1 MENKQWDGATYGTGW
16 MHRTLIRSL
25 RFLDVRLF
33 YWFSYIFV
41 IPVALIKN
49 PSRRSSYAFYREALG
64 FGRLKSAL
72 QTYLN
77 HCMFAQVV
85 IDRFAMYAGKRF
97 EIEIDGDEV
106 FQSLISQPEGFIQ
119 LSSHVG
125 NYEIAG
131 YSLSSGSKT
140 INAVVYG
147 HEKQSVMDNRN
158 SMFTKTG
165 TRMIP
170 IKEDMSHLF
179 EIDRALVGGDI
190 VSFPSDRYMGDA
202 RTIECE
208 FFSRKAKFPMGPFS
222 VATMRGLN
230 VLAINVMKEGAKKY
244 HIYIT
249 ELPYDKSASR
259 KQQMTSLL
267 SAYVAELERILR
279 KYPSQWYNFYD
290 FWNVAGTDG
299 AGEPKRME
307 ESEKNGRIQGSGNVQ
322 RVRENLKRMGKP
334 KENG

>member
-1 MENKQWDGATYGTGW
+1 MENRQWYGATYGTGW

-49 PSRRSSYAFYREALG
+49 PS
-64 FGRLKSAL
+64 
-72 QTYLN
+72 
-77 HCMFAQVV
+77 
-85 IDRFAMYAGKRF
+85 
-97 EIEIDGDEV
+97 
-106 FQSLISQPEGFIQ
+106 
-119 LSSHVG
+119 
-125 NYEIAG
+125 
-131 YSLSSGSKT
+131 
-140 INAVVYG
+140 
-147 HEKQSVMDNRN
+147 

-165 TRMIP
+165 TRMIS

-259 KQQMTSLL
+259 KQQLTSLL

-299 AGEPKRME
+299 VGESKG
-307 ESEKNGRIQGSGNVQ
+307 NGDV
-322 RVRENLKRMGKP
+322 
-334 KENG
+334 

>member
-1 MENKQWDGATYGTGW
+1 
-16 MHRTLIRSL
+16 
-25 RFLDVRLF
+25 
-33 YWFSYIFV
+33 
-41 IPVALIKN
+41 
-49 PSRRSSYAFYREALG
+49 
-64 FGRLKSAL
+64 
-72 QTYLN
+72 
-77 HCMFAQVV
+77 
-85 IDRFAMYAGKRF
+85 
-97 EIEIDGDEV
+97 
-106 FQSLISQPEGFIQ
+106 
-119 LSSHVG
+119 
-125 NYEIAG
+125 
-131 YSLSSGSKT
+131 
-140 INAVVYG
+140 
-147 HEKQSVMDNRN
+147 
-158 SMFTKTG
+158 
-165 TRMIP
+165 MIP

-202 RTIECE
+202 RTVECE

-259 KQQMTSLL
+259 KQQLTSLL

-299 AGEPKRME
+299 VGESKG
-307 ESEKNGRIQGSGNVQ
+307 NGDV
-322 RVRENLKRMGKP
+322 
-334 KENG
+334 

>member
-1 MENKQWDGATYGTGW
+1 MENRQWDGATYGTGW

-49 PSRRSSYAFYREALG
+49 PSRRSSYAFYHEALG
-64 FGRLKSAL
+64 FGRFKSAL

-97 EIEIDGDEV
+97 EIEINGDEV

-259 KQQMTSLL
+259 KQQLTSLS

-299 AGEPKRME
+299 VGESKRME
-307 ESEKNGRIQGSGNVQ
+307 ESEKNGRIQGSGNV
-322 RVRENLKRMGKP
+322 
-334 KENG
+334 

>member
-1 MENKQWDGATYGTGW
+1 MENRQWDGATYGTGW

-49 PSRRSSYAFYREALG
+49 PSRHSSYAFYREALG
-64 FGRLKSAL
+64 FGRFKSAL

-106 FQSLISQPEGFIQ
+106 FQSLISRPEGFIQ

-259 KQQMTSLL
+259 KQQLTSLS

-299 AGEPKRME
+299 VEESKRMGEPKRMGE
-307 ESEKNGRIQGSGNVQ
+307 SKGVEMSKGERESEANG
-322 RVRENLKRMGKP
+322 KT
-334 KENG
+334 

>member
-1 MENKQWDGATYGTGW
+1 MENRQWNGATYGTGW

-64 FGRLKSAL
+64 FGRFKSAL

-131 YSLSSGSKT
+131 YSLSSGAKT

-259 KQQMTSLL
+259 KQQLSSLL

-299 AGEPKRME
+299 AGESKRME
-307 ESEKNGRIQGSGNVQ
+307 ESKGYGDV
-322 RVRENLKRMGKP
+322 
-334 KENG
+334 

>member
-1 MENKQWDGATYGTGW
+1 
-16 MHRTLIRSL
+16 
-25 RFLDVRLF
+25 
-33 YWFSYIFV
+33 
-41 IPVALIKN
+41 
-49 PSRRSSYAFYREALG
+49 
-64 FGRLKSAL
+64 
-72 QTYLN
+72 
-77 HCMFAQVV
+77 MFAQVV

-259 KQQMTSLL
+259 KQQLTSLL

-299 AGEPKRME
+299 VGESK
-307 ESEKNGRIQGSGNVQ
+307 
-322 RVRENLKRMGKP
+322 
-334 KENG
+334 